1 MASLKE
7 IKARINSVSSTLKI
21 TQAMKMVSSAKLRR
35 VQKLYN
41 SLEAYRAALGEIAS
55 AAGVSCGPGAGV
67 AAGSDSVAG
76 AASGAA
82 AVAGA
87 GASAGAGAGAVG
99 AGAAAGAGAAGA
111 GAAAAAVVGAA
122 ASAGAGS
129 ASDSVAGATS
139 GSASGSASVATGGRF
154 GPEGASAGVSPAAG
168 GKVAVVVFSSDTSLC
183 GSYNANIFRALQGR
197 VEQIAASG
205 ACAEIIPVGEKVA
218 KMAAKAYGNLRT
230 DFVAAA
236 DAQSY
241 DGIAPLLEFLI
252 EGYAAGRYS
261 RVELLYMHFY
271 SVSRQKIECRTYLG
285 GPLGNSPSGAPA
297 PEAAVASDVAAR
309 GVASGAAGSGA
320 AASGTAG
327 SGTATS
333 GVSASGAAATGTAAA
348 CAADEMLVILEP
360 SAAEIAAGIS
370 DLYLRADLYATLL
383 SAKLSEHACR
393 MVAMQTASD
402 NAEDLLGELR
412 LTFNKQRQSDITEE
426 LSDISNS
433 KMS

>member
-35 VQKLYN
+35 VQRLYA

-55 AAGVSCGPGAGV
+55 AAGVGVSGAAGGGGDSGSAAGGYGAAVSGPGSASVSG
-67 AAGSDSVAG
+67 GVAG
-76 AASGAA
+76 AVSPASSRSGSEGAA
-82 AVAGA
+82 GFGSAASVAVAGA
-87 GASAGAGAGAVG
+87 G
-99 AGAAAGAGAAGA
+99 
-111 GAAAAAVVGAA
+111 
-122 ASAGAGS
+122 
-129 ASDSVAGATS
+129 DSS
-139 GSASGSASVATGGRF
+139 
-154 GPEGASAGVSPAAG
+154 AAG

-197 VEQIAASG
+197 LEQIAATG
-205 ACAEIIPVGEKVA
+205 ASAEIIPVGEKVA
-218 KMAAKAYGNLRT
+218 KMAAKVYGNLRT
-230 DFVAAA
+230 DFVSAA

-241 DGIAPLLEFLI
+241 DGIAPLLEFLL
-252 EGYAAGRYS
+252 EGYRSGRYS

-271 SVSRQKIECRTYLG
+271 SVSRQRIECRTYLG
-285 GPLGNSPSGAPA
+285 GAGGNCAADGSAPCDA
-297 PEAAVASDVAAR
+297 ARCSQGSSAAVSDGTAREAAI
-309 GVASGAAGSGA
+309 
-320 AASGTAG
+320 SGTA
-327 SGTATS
+327 
-333 GVSASGAAATGTAAA
+333 VPSAAVPGAAVPGAGVPGTGVPGAAFPGATAAS
-348 CAADEMLVILEP
+348 AADEMLVILEP

-433 KMS
+433 KIA

>member
-35 VQKLYN
+35 VQRLYA

-55 AAGVSCGPGAGV
+55 AAGVGVSGAAGGGGDSGSAAGGYGAAVSGAGS
-67 AAGSDSVAG
+67 ASVAG
-76 AASGAA
+76 GVAGAVSPASGRSGSEGAAGFGSAASV

-87 GASAGAGAGAVG
+87 G
-99 AGAAAGAGAAGA
+99 
-111 GAAAAAVVGAA
+111 
-122 ASAGAGS
+122 
-129 ASDSVAGATS
+129 DSS
-139 GSASGSASVATGGRF
+139 
-154 GPEGASAGVSPAAG
+154 AAG

-197 VEQIAASG
+197 LEQIAATG
-205 ACAEIIPVGEKVA
+205 ASAEIIPVGEKVA
-218 KMAAKAYGNLRT
+218 KMAAKVYGNLRT
-230 DFVAAA
+230 DFVSAA

-241 DGIAPLLEFLI
+241 DGIAPLLEFLL
-252 EGYAAGRYS
+252 EGYRSGRYS

-271 SVSRQKIECRTYLG
+271 SVSRQRIECRTYLG
-285 GPLGNSPSGAPA
+285 GAGGNCAADGSAPCDA
-297 PEAAVASDVAAR
+297 ARCSQGSSAAVSDGTAREAAI
-309 GVASGAAGSGA
+309 
-320 AASGTAG
+320 SGTA
-327 SGTATS
+327 
-333 GVSASGAAATGTAAA
+333 VPSAAVPGAAVPGAGVPGTGVPGAAFPGATAAS
-348 CAADEMLVILEP
+348 AADEMLVILEP

-433 KMS
+433 KIA

>member
-1 MASLKE
+1 M
-7 IKARINSVSSTLKI
+7 SSTLKI

-67 AAGSDSVAG
+67 AAGSTSV
-76 AASGAA
+76 
-82 AVAGA
+82 
-87 GASAGAGAGAVG
+87 
-99 AGAAAGAGAAGA
+99 AGAAAGAASI
-111 GAAAAAVVGAA
+111 VGAA
-122 ASAGAGS
+122 ASA
-129 ASDSVAGATS
+129 TS
-139 GSASGSASVATGGRF
+139 GSASVAGSAASAAAGSASVAGSAASAAAGSDSVATGGRF
-154 GPEGASAGVSPAAG
+154 GSEGTAAGGSPAAG

-285 GPLGNSPSGAPA
+285 GLLGNSPSGSPA
-297 PEAAVASDVAAR
+297 PEAAAASDVAAR

-320 AASGTAG
+320 AASGAVASGAAG

>member
-35 VQKLYN
+35 VQRLYA

-55 AAGVSCGPGAGV
+55 AAGVCVSG
-67 AAGSDSVAG
+67 AAGGGGDSGSAAGGYGAAVSASVAG
-76 AASGAA
+76 GVAGAVSPASGRSGSEGAAGFGSAASV

-87 GASAGAGAGAVG
+87 G
-99 AGAAAGAGAAGA
+99 
-111 GAAAAAVVGAA
+111 
-122 ASAGAGS
+122 
-129 ASDSVAGATS
+129 DSS
-139 GSASGSASVATGGRF
+139 
-154 GPEGASAGVSPAAG
+154 AAG

-197 VEQIAASG
+197 LEQIAATG
-205 ACAEIIPVGEKVA
+205 ASAEIIPVGEKVA
-218 KMAAKAYGNLRT
+218 KMAAKVYGNLRT
-230 DFVAAA
+230 DFVSAA

-241 DGIAPLLEFLI
+241 DGIAPLLEFLL
-252 EGYAAGRYS
+252 EGYRSGRYS

-271 SVSRQKIECRTYLG
+271 SVSRQRIECRTYLG
-285 GPLGNSPSGAPA
+285 GAGGNCAADGSAPCDA
-297 PEAAVASDVAAR
+297 ARCSQGSSAAVSDGTAREAAI
-309 GVASGAAGSGA
+309 
-320 AASGTAG
+320 SGTA
-327 SGTATS
+327 
-333 GVSASGAAATGTAAA
+333 VPSAAVPGAAVPGAGVPGTGVPGAAFPGATAAS
-348 CAADEMLVILEP
+348 AADEMLVILEP

-433 KMS
+433 KIA

>member
-1 MASLKE
+1 M
-7 IKARINSVSSTLKI
+7 SSTLKI

-76 AASGAA
+76 A
-82 AVAGA
+82 GA
-87 GASAGAGAGAVG
+87 GVAGAGAGAVG
-99 AGAAAGAGAAGA
+99 AGAAAVVGAGAS
-111 GAAAAAVVGAA
+111 AAAG
-122 ASAGAGS
+122 
-129 ASDSVAGATS
+129 SVA
-139 GSASGSASVATGGRF
+139 GSASVATGGRF
-154 GPEGASAGVSPAAG
+154 GSEGAAAGVSPAAG
-168 GKVAVVVFSSDTSLC
+168 GQVAVVVFSSDTSLC

-297 PEAAVASDVAAR
+297 PEAAAASDVAAR
-309 GVASGAAGSGA
+309 GVASGAAGSGSA
-320 AASGTAG
+320 GSCVAASGA
-327 SGTATS
+327 
-333 GVSASGAAATGTAAA
+333 AAA

>member
-67 AAGSDSVAG
+67 AAGSTSV
-76 AASGAA
+76 
-82 AVAGA
+82 
-87 GASAGAGAGAVG
+87 
-99 AGAAAGAGAAGA
+99 AGAAAGAASI
-111 GAAAAAVVGAA
+111 VGAA
-122 ASAGAGS
+122 ASA
-129 ASDSVAGATS
+129 TS
-139 GSASGSASVATGGRF
+139 GSASVAGSAASAAAGSASVAGSAASAAAGSDSVATGGRF
-154 GPEGASAGVSPAAG
+154 GSEGTAAGGSPAAG

>member
-35 VQKLYN
+35 MQKLYN

-67 AAGSDSVAG
+67 AAGSASVVGGATSAGAGSVAG
-76 AASGAA
+76 AA
-82 AVAGA
+82 
-87 GASAGAGAGAVG
+87 
-99 AGAAAGAGAAGA
+99 
-111 GAAAAAVVGAA
+111 
-122 ASAGAGS
+122 AGS
-129 ASDSVAGATS
+129 D
-139 GSASGSASVATGGRF
+139 SVATGGRF
-154 GPEGASAGVSPAAG
+154 GSEGVAAGGSPAAD

-218 KMAAKAYGNLRT
+218 KMAAKVYGNLRT

-285 GPLGNSPSGAPA
+285 GALGNSPSGAPA
-297 PEAAVASDVAAR
+297 PE
-309 GVASGAAGSGA
+309 
-320 AASGTAG
+320 
-327 SGTATS
+327 
-333 GVSASGAAATGTAAA
+333 
-348 CAADEMLVILEP
+348 AADEMLVILEP